1 MDDIKIPKQEGELEK
16 LIQEKEENLNGR
28 ERAKTDLRNYQKDEA
43 KRFEDVARF
52 SNAVIIKDLLAV
64 LDSFAS
70 FEKNLAQSKQDTAG
84 FLAIQSQMQDIL
96 KNHGLE
102 KIKVTVGENFNPQF
116 HESVGEAE
124 SELPVGMIVEEVVVG
139 YLLQGRVIR
148 PARVKLSKGVNMQQ
162 ISN

>member
-1 MDDIKIPKQEGELEK
+1 MRLD
-16 LIQEKEENLNGR
+16 R
-28 ERAKTDLRNYQKDEA
+28 ESQNVKA
-43 KRFEDVARF
+43 
-52 SNAVIIKDLLAV
+52 SDLLAV

-70 FEKNLAQSKQDTAG
+70 FEKNLAQPKQDAVG

-124 SELPVGMIVEEVVVG
+124 SELPVGVIVEEVTGG
-139 YLLQGRVIR
+139 YLLNGLVIR
-148 PARVKLSKGVNMQQ
+148 PTKVKLSK
-162 ISN
+162 SK

>member
-1 MDDIKIPKQEGELEK
+1 MLE
-16 LIQEKEENLNGR
+16 EEYLNGWK
-28 ERAKTDLRNYQKDEA
+28 RAKADLINYQKDEA
-43 KRFEDVARF
+43 KRFEDVVRF

-70 FEKNLAQSKQDTAG
+70 FEKNLAQPKQDAVG

-124 SELPVGMIVEEVVVG
+124 SELPVGVIVEEVTGG
-139 YLLQGRVIR
+139 YLLNGLVIR
-148 PARVKLSKGVNMQQ
+148 PTKVKLSK
-162 ISN
+162 SK